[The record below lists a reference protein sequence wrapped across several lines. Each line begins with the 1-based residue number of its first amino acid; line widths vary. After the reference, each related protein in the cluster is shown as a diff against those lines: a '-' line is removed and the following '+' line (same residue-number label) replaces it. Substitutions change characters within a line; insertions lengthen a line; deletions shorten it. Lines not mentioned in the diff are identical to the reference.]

1 MGRQAGKRGDIEK
14 SMGNS
19 FNETYLQGIMAE
31 GVLKEL
37 KWQNDKNAL
46 QNAGCG

>member
-1 MGRQAGKRGDIEK
+1 MTNQKNMGRQAGKQGDIEK

-19 FNETYLQGIMAE
+19 FNETYLQGIMA

-37 KWQNDKNAL
+37 K
-46 QNAGCG
+46 